1 MPQNFFRRTAQ
12 SSLEAPSAPGAPQ
25 SAAECLQTASR
36 EPLSASRAPP
46 ERLQTASEA
55 SRFGRSL
62 RAQTSQ
68 SAARAHTSLLQCV
81 KQYKN
86 GRAVSGAAP
95 KLPGSTVMSN
105 VLVVREAVL

>member
-1 MPQNFFRRTAQ
+1 MPQNFFFRRTAQ

-25 SAAECLQTASR
+25 SASR
-36 EPLSASRAPP
+36 LPPQSLGAPP
-46 ERLQTASEA
+46 EHLQTASEA

-86 GRAVSGAAP
+86 SRAVSGAAP
-95 KLPGSTVMSN
+95 KLPGPTVMSN
-105 VLVVREAVL
+105 VLVVREAVLEI